1 MEFSNQM
8 ETLEKKAGE
17 TAAAVKAAAAASR
30 LHSMTIDADR
40 PIVFHHSLVWLLHT
54 AQVTALRS
62 RHRLPQI
69 DIEDHDESPRSSPRS
84 TTTISPC
91 RRSSSGMD

>member
-1 MEFSNQM
+1 MTRISRRPWTRPLQVERYTRAKENTMEFSNQM

-40 PIVFHHSLVWLLHT
+40 PIVFHHSLVWLLDT
-54 AQVTALRS
+54 AQVTALR
-62 RHRLPQI
+62 
-69 DIEDHDESPRSSPRS
+69 
-84 TTTISPC
+84 
-91 RRSSSGMD
+91 

>member
-40 PIVFHHSLVWLLHT
+40 RIRRKSWLSGAGIDFHGST
-54 AQVTALRS
+54 S
-62 RHRLPQI
+62 KI
-69 DIEDHDESPRSSPRS
+69 MMSPRRSSPRS

-91 RRSSSGMD
+91 PRSSSGMDQL

>member
-40 PIVFHHSLVWLLHT
+40 PIVFHHSLVWLLHGSSHGS
-54 AQVTALRS
+54 QVQASTS
-62 RHRLPQI
+62 TDRHR
-69 DIEDHDESPRSSPRS
+69 RS
-84 TTTISPC
+84 
-91 RRSSSGMD
+91 